1 VVQHRGG
8 SNLRNL
14 GRRLSQNYQPLHL
27 KEWNKLLTYANLFDW
42 MSQKLKEPSFEVISI
57 YDSRNKRGLAS
68 MATSPASLGRQI
80 GRADG
85 LDRPI
90 LGHFAKK
97 SLRSGKIQPAARPPL
112 SEFLAKKALYF
123 CTNATHRP
131 GHTIGR
137 PTNSS
142 WADPPSAL
150 NRPKMAPEPIFLFCF
165 FLFPFEIWDLPK
177 FI

>member
-97 SLRSGKIQPAARPPL
+97 SLRSGKVQPAARPPL

-165 FLFPFEIWDLPK
+165 FLFPFEI
-177 FI
+177 